1 MSSTLVRFKLLP
13 RGSLSR
19 AAPGETG
26 CRVMRESALEQLF
39 HEPALFAECIGGL
52 PDALQSRFVSVFL
65 KAF

>member
-1 MSSTLVRFKLLP
+1 
-13 RGSLSR
+13 
-19 AAPGETG
+19 
-26 CRVMRESALEQLF
+26 MRESALEQLF